1 MELLRNKIISRIN
14 EIKGT
19 MSQDDFAEKV
29 MDCSQSRVSDLL
41 NYKKEKPEL
50 KPEEIVRIAKHFNV
64 SADYI
69 LGLTDERTPRTP
81 PEGSRVTPRQ
91 FCEMLVYM
99 KDKQYYPIKLRK
111 ISAEETRV
119 FIHNGGIERELIE
132 CDYLS
137 LHFSDYD
144 GDGRELIDYTEDGE
158 PIYVDGPNFQ
168 REAHSINTFLEHW
181 QRIHA
186 AYYGGSIEQSD
197 YEYLIQKRLSEVME

>member
-1 MELLRNKIISRIN
+1 MEVSRIMIINRIN
-14 EIKGT
+14 EIKGI
-19 MSQDDFAEKV
+19 MNQKDFGEIIGCGQSKV
-29 MDCSQSRVSDLL
+29 SALL
-41 NYKKEKPEL
+41 SYKDTREFSL
-50 KPEEIVRIAKHFNV
+50 DEIVKIAKHFNV

-144 GDGRELIDYTEDGE
+144 GDGNEYIGDDKEGN
-158 PIYVDGPNFQ
+158 PIFEQAPNFQ
-168 REAHSINTFLEHW
+168 EKAHSINTFLEHW

-186 AYYGGSIEQSD
+186 AYDGGSID
-197 YEYLIQKRLSEVME
+197 YNDYKYLIQKRLSEVME